1 MAMAAALEARGGLA
15 GGREREGRG
24 LGLVEDG
31 VGVLTSR
38 GIGPRWPGRGDRR
51 CSVLQLEEEEEFGLR
66 LLCTATSCGWCEAS
80 RCSTRLN
87 L

>member
-1 MAMAAALEARGGLA
+1 MAMAAALEARGGIT

-38 GIGPRWPGRGDRR
+38 EIGPRWPGRGDR
-51 CSVLQLEEEEEFGLR
+51 
-66 LLCTATSCGWCEAS
+66 
-80 RCSTRLN
+80 
-87 L
+87 

>member
-31 VGVLTSR
+31 VGVLTLK
-38 GIGPRWPGRGDRR
+38 GIRPRCPGRGDRWGG
-51 CSVLQLEEEEEFGLR
+51 SVLGEEQRRAELERGGR
-66 LLCTATSCGWCEAS
+66 
-80 RCSTRLN
+80 
-87 L
+87 